1 MILGLYYR
9 HSVRNGAFSPE
20 CVNTPYA
27 VHAI

>member
-1 MILGLYYR
+1 LYYW
-9 HSVRNGAFSPE
+9 HSVRNGTFSPE